1 MSKVS
6 WKGTV
11 LLAPVPAAIVT
22 CADTDGDGCARVNA
36 LTVGWCGV
44 LCSHP
49 PKTYI
54 SLRPSRYSYEIIK
67 NSREFVINLTTESLA
82 RAADYVGV
90 RSGRDEDKLAAAGLH
105 TEPASAVSAPLLRE
119 SPVSLECRVCD
130 ILPLG
135 SHDMFLADIVAVD
148 VDESLID
155 ESGRLMLERAGLIAY
170 AHGDYYRLGERIGD
184 FGFSVRRKKT
194 VGYGKRPREK
204 NGAIR
209 HDADAA
215 VSSDGD
221 GRVSAGLAADVSAL
235 SAKRDANTSA
245 VSDSDINDTSVRFD
259 ENAAK
264 RHKSASDRAHSR
276 LASAKKR
283 TGGSASVA
291 ASARGG
297 SRGPRKRRGK

>member
-90 RSGRDEDKLAAAGLH
+90 RSGRDEDKLAEAGLH
-105 TEPASAVSAPLLRE
+105 TEPASAVSAPLLSE

-204 NGAIR
+204 NGARR
-209 HDADAA
+209 HDAAA
-215 VSSDGD
+215 AASSDGD
-221 GRVSAGLAADVSAL
+221 GRASADLGTESSAPPVR
-235 SAKRDANTSA
+235 RDANTSA
-245 VSDSDINDTSVRFD
+245 VSDSDVNASERSDAD
-259 ENAAK
+259 AAK
-264 RHKSASDRAHSR
+264 RHKSATDRAHSR
-276 LASAKKR
+276 PAFAKKR
-283 TGGSASVA
+283 TGGSAS
-291 ASARGG
+291 ASARSG
-297 SRGPRKRRGK
+297 SRGPKKRR